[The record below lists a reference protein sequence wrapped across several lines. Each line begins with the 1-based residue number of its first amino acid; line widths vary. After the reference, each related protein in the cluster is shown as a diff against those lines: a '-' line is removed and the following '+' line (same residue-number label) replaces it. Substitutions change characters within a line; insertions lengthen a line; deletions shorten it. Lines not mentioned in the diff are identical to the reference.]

1 MANYELTP
9 ELLALLAERFK
20 ALAEPAR
27 LRILNALRGG
37 EKTVTELMA
46 ETGYGQANLSKHL
59 QLLHAMRY
67 VERRKEGLFTYYRL
81 ADEDV
86 FRLCDI
92 MCGRLA
98 AEADTRRSLFERT
111 GRDA

>member
-1 MANYELTP
+1 MPDYPLTP

-20 ALAEPAR
+20 ALSEPAR
-27 LRILNALRGG
+27 LSILSALRGG

-59 QLLHAMRY
+59 QLLHSLRF

-81 ADEDV
+81 AGDDV
-86 FRLCDI
+86 FQLCDI

-98 AEADTRRSLFERT
+98 AETDSRRSLFERS
-111 GRDA
+111 GNEA